1 MNRIQHKGKIMSTYE
16 KKQLEKSFSIFTKKH
31 FERPSRCKTVAQ
43 VQFYI
48 NELVGKIEE
57 LKFKFNYV
65 PSVAYTLLTQYN
77 TAHNSMVLTNF
88 TEIYK
93 PIKW

>member
-1 MNRIQHKGKIMSTYE
+1 MSTYE

-77 TAHNSMVLTNF
+77 TAHNSISGFLRSRLMLFLLRLTQ
-88 TEIYK
+88 K
-93 PIKW
+93 K

>member
-1 MNRIQHKGKIMSTYE
+1 MSTNE
-16 KKQLEKSFSIFTKKH
+16 KKQLEKSFTHFTKKH

-48 NELVGKIEE
+48 NELAGKIEE
-57 LKFKFNYV
+57 FKLRFNYV
-65 PSVAYTLLTQYN
+65 PSNAYSLLTQYN

-88 TEIYK
+88 REIYK
-93 PIKW
+93 PVKW